1 MAAMG
6 RKERAASRPE
16 MPENLVSVAEAAKA
30 TGYSRATIYTWICK
44 KQIRKFKCG
53 KFVAVDKADIQKYI
67 SQKSQWKEVAV

>member
-1 MAAMG
+1 
-6 RKERAASRPE
+6 

-30 TGYSRATIYTWICK
+30 TGYSRATIYTWIFK